1 MEFLKGNV
9 EEGEKKFA
17 LINTTDY
24 NMDGNYQIAVFG
36 IADAEKLGFDEE
48 ETKRIDSLGIGDQA
62 MFEYGVDAQV
72 IRLG

>member
-1 MEFLKGNV
+1 MEVLKGNV

-17 LINTTDY
+17 VINTTDY
-24 NMDGNYQIAVFG
+24 NMDGNYSIIVFG
-36 IADAEKLGFDEE
+36 IEDAGKLGFDEE
-48 ETKRIDSLGIGDQA
+48 ETKRIDALGIGDQA

>member
-1 MEFLKGNV
+1 MQIIDGNTND
-9 EEGEKKFA
+9 GKKKFA

-48 ETKRIDSLGIGDQA
+48 ETKRIDALGIGDQA